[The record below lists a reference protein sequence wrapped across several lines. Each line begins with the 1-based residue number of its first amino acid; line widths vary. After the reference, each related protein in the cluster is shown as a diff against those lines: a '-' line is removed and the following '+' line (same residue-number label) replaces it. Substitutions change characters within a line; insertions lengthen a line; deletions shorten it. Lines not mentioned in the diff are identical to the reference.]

1 MRKIEMNKGD
11 KILLVLYSLSKREK
25 KLLKFE
31 DVVVALFKKFPEDF
45 HLKGYREYPDSG
57 DSIKRP
63 LYTFRDSGLLTV
75 QNMIFKLTDKGLDY
89 AKKLKELSSKKN
101 IVTTNNLDRY
111 IEKEIRRIKKLTS
124 FNLFLSKRL
133 DEINDSD
140 FYNYIGVSVRTK
152 KSDFMGR
159 YLMLSKIMG
168 ELKKNTNN
176 TGLYEEITLL
186 HEYMNSK
193 FIDIIKFNKK

>member
-1 MRKIEMNKGD
+1 MNKGD